1 MGYAKRFVK
10 EYVNYLINEVKVGG
24 ENGYQ
29 IQKAYNMCN
38 KGMITQCEAMEW
50 ITKCAKKNEG

>member
-10 EYVNYLINEVKVGG
+10 EYVNYLINEAKIGG

-29 IQKAYNMCN
+29 IQKAYDMCN
-38 KGMITQCEAMEW
+38 KGMITQREAMEW
-50 ITKCAKKNEG
+50 ITECAKKDEG

>member
-10 EYVNYLINEVKVGG
+10 EYVNYLINEAKIGS
-24 ENGYQ
+24 ENEYQ
-29 IQKAYNMCN
+29 IQKAYNMCD

-50 ITKCAKKNEG
+50 ITKCAKKDEG